1 MLDGLPDGSRILDA
15 GAGTQK
21 YRKLCGHLN
30 YVSKDFAQYDGIGDL
45 KGLHWAEFNYWDLDI
60 VSDITCIPEKDA
72 SFDAIM
78 CIEVFEHLPDPIKA
92 VQEFSRLLRPGGSL
106 ILSAPYCSLTHL
118 APFHFYSGFNRYW
131 YEKHLDQAG
140 FEICEI
146 IPNGNFFQFMAQE
159 LHRTPSVSR
168 RYARSLNV
176 LELCWL
182 LITMK
187 MFLWQGKRDRGSSDI
202 LCFGYHVLAHK
213 KNCNPTL
220 E

>member
-72 SFDAIM
+72 SFDAII

-131 YEKHLDQAG
+131 YQRHLTDFG
-140 FEICEI
+140 FEISELK
-146 IPNGNFFQFMAQE
+146 PNGNFFQFMAQE
-159 LHRTPSVSR
+159 LHRTPSVNEQFS
-168 RYARSLNV
+168 SLKINF
-176 LELCWL
+176 LEQFFLFM
-182 LITMK
+182 TMR
-187 MFLWQGKRDRGSSDI
+187 MFLKQGRHDNGSSDL
-202 LCFGYHVLAHK
+202 LCFGYHVHAHK
-213 KNCNPTL
+213 KLPTC
-220 E
+220 